1 MKKTFKKLA
10 ATVMAFTMLL
20 GAVSTTASAAES
32 EDTKFYEMLSTVSI
46 DEPFYY
52 VPYDSYDVYN
62 VAPTEHFLAGIPL
75 VNYALPSSFG
85 VYFYIN
91 TNIISNSPTSS
102 SNFSICPA
110 YDGYYSLGS
119 ISSSNFAS
127 SCKMIMARFSK
138 IGNTTAQSAL
148 FTYSLSGVENNTAV
162 NSEYNLHQ
170 MTSASTTSPS
180 SILVTNTGDSMKKCV
195 YALGDVDRDG
205 DVDSEDVQAV
215 QTYLLGLAYPDFGRN
230 SEDSIYDQ
238 IAFELAADFNQD
250 GTISIFDAVGM
261 ASYVSTHS

>member
-1 MKKTFKKLA
+1 MKKNLKKLTA
-10 ATVMAFTMLL
+10 SVMAFTMLW
-20 GAVSTTASAAES
+20 GAASTTANAAES
-32 EDTKFYEMLSTVSI
+32 ENNDTYEIISTLSST
-46 DEPFYY
+46 DPFYY
-52 VPYDSYDVYN
+52 VPYDSYDMYN
-62 VAPTEHFLAGIPL
+62 VAPTEHFLTGIPL
-75 VNYALPSSFG
+75 VNSALPSSFG
-85 VYFYIN
+85 VYFYVN
-91 TNIISNSPTSS
+91 TNIISNNPTSS

-119 ISSSNFAS
+119 ISSSNFAA

-138 IGNTTAQSAL
+138 IGNPTAQSAL
-148 FTYSLSGVENNTAV
+148 FTYSLSGVENNAAV

-180 SILVTNTGDSMKKCV
+180 SILATNTGDSLKKCV

-205 DVDSEDVQAV
+205 DVDDEDVKAV
-215 QTYLLGLAYPDFGRN
+215 QTYLLNLAYAAPGRS
-230 SEDSIYDQ
+230 SEDSVYDK